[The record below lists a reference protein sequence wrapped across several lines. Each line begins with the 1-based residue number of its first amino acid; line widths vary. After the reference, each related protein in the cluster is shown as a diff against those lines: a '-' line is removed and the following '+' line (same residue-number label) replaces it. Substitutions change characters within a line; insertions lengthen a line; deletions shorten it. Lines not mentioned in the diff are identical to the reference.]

1 MNLNEQNFEQ
11 AVKNLS
17 KKTIATQLLVYPKYL
32 RDALRILGKIKQPVK
47 RVAGLRKRK
56 RALYW
61 RDSV

>member
-17 KKTIATQLLVYPKYL
+17 QKIIATQLLVYPKYL

>member
-11 AVKNLS
+11 TVKRLS
-17 KKTIATQLLVYPKYL
+17 GKIIATQLLVYPKYL

>member
-11 AVKNLS
+11 AVKRLS
-17 KKTIATQLLVYPKYL
+17 GKIIATQLLVYPKYL